1 MKAVII
7 KLFMFA
13 NGVAFQVE
21 RPMKSTK
28 KATET
33 ELGRAVEYKINTH
46 NQLYSVYSHEETEIV
61 TKSK

>member
-1 MKAVII
+1 
-7 KLFMFA
+7 MFA